1 MARWRRLGGF
11 MIRPIDRRQI
21 FSGWRV
27 IDPPS
32 LAEEVYFEPAP
43 WGWLDG
49 SFGEVVAAF
58 LRGTRQVRVWIDEWT
73 VTVRL
78 PRDAEEPS
86 LEIRKS

>member
-1 MARWRRLGGF
+1 

-21 FSGWRV
+21 FSGWMV
-27 IDPPS
+27 IEPPPI
-32 LAEEVYFEPAP
+32 AEEVSFEPAP

-49 SFGEVVAAF
+49 SSGEIAAAF
-58 LRGTRQVRVWIDEWT
+58 LRGTRQVRVWNGPSSM
-73 VTVRL
+73 TVRL